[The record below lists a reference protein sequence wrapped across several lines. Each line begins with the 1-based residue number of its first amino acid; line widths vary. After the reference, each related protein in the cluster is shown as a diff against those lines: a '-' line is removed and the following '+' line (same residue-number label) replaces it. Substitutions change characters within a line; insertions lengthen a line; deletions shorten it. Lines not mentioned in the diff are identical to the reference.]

1 MVEGILFHAKMLK
14 LLVPTAVILEGNP
27 CSEDHTDIMA
37 MEKKKKEG
45 KVISTLCLIDFIS
58 VQFFLFEYIALFSSE

>member
-37 MEKKKKEG
+37 MEKKKKRR
-45 KVISTLCLIDFIS
+45 KSNQHPLS
-58 VQFFLFEYIALFSSE
+58 Y